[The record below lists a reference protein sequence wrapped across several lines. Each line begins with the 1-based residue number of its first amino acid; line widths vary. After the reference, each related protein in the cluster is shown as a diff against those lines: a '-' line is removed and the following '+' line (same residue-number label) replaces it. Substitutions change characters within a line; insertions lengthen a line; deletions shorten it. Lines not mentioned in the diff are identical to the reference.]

1 MTTKKGKLLTAFVLA
16 TSFASPVSTAHAQ
29 LIINELMQSNIDC
42 IMDDINEFP
51 DSWVELYNS
60 GTTAVNLNAYSI
72 SDEDDPKNAWAL
84 PDKTIQP
91 GSYVIVYCDKEE
103 TAFTHLSDWNRVRA
117 ALYISTTTEHLST
130 RWKD

>member
-1 MTTKKGKLLTAFVLA
+1 MTTKKRKLLTSLVLA
-16 TSFASPVSTAHAQ
+16 TSIASPVSTAHAQ

-60 GTTAVNLNAYSI
+60 GTSAVNLNAYSI

-84 PDKTIQP
+84 PDNTIQ
-91 GSYVIVYCDKEE
+91 
-103 TAFTHLSDWNRVRA
+103 
-117 ALYISTTTEHLST
+117 
-130 RWKD
+130 

>member
-1 MTTKKGKLLTAFVLA
+1 MTTKKRKLLTAFVLA
-16 TSFASPVSTAHAQ
+16 TSVASPVSTAHAQ

-42 IMDDINEFP
+42 IMDVINEFP

-91 GSYVIVYCDKEE
+91 GSYVIV
-103 TAFTHLSDWNRVRA
+103 
-117 ALYISTTTEHLST
+117 
-130 RWKD
+130 